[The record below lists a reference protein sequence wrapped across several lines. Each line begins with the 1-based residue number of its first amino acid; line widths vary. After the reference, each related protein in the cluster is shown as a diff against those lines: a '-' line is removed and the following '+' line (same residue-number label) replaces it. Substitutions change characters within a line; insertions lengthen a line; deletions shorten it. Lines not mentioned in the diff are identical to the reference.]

1 MNAHE
6 YWTEI
11 KSIVDQVKADT
22 LEQGFTWD
30 GDAEEYADQCLYE
43 VIDGHEFCI
52 YYSKALE
59 VLQHTDNQ
67 DAMFD
72 SLGAES
78 AESAAQALRDAGLGG
93 LHCPMAVWAMIA
105 DCTSHSDWAPSE
117 WIVEEE
123 GQDDEE

>member
-6 YWTEI
+6 YWSEI
-11 KSIVDQVKADT
+11 DSIIEQVKADT
-22 LEQGFTWD
+22 LEQEFTYD
-30 GDAEEYADQCLYE
+30 GDAQDYADQRLTE

-67 DAMFD
+67 EAMLD
-72 SLGAES
+72 NMGTES
-78 AESAAQALRDAGLGG
+78 AGLALRDGGLGG
-93 LHCPMAVWAMIA
+93 LHCAMSVWAMLG
-105 DCTSHSDWAPSE
+105 DCRDYHNWEPGE

-123 GQDDEE
+123 EQDDEE

>member
-11 KSIVDQVKADT
+11 TSIVEQVKADT

-30 GDAEEYADQCLYE
+30 GDAEEYAIRFLDE
-43 VIDGHEFCI
+43 VIDGHEYCI
-52 YYSKALE
+52 YCNKALE

-67 DAMFD
+67 EVMLDII
-72 SLGAES
+72 GE
-78 AESAAQALRDAGLGG
+78 ESAALALRDGGLGG
-93 LHCPMAVWAMIA
+93 LHCAMAVWAMIA
-105 DCTSHSDWAPSE
+105 DCSAHSDWTPSE
-117 WIVEEE
+117 WIVKEE

>member
-11 KSIVDQVKADT
+11 TSIVEQVKADT
-22 LEQGFTWD
+22 LEQGFIWD
-30 GDAEEYADQCLYE
+30 GDAEEYADQCLYT
-43 VIDGHEFCI
+43 VIDGHEYCI

-67 DAMFD
+67 EALLDT
-72 SLGAES
+72 LGEES
-78 AESAAQALRDAGLGG
+78 AVHALRDGGLGA
-93 LHCPMAVWAMIA
+93 LHCAMAVCAMIA
-105 DCTSHSDWAPSE
+105 DCTAHSDWTPGE